1 MKLNELYWREKN
13 QNFKIKCY
21 AYKENKYQTIFNF
34 LLICAD

>member
-34 LLICAD
+34 Y